1 MKISSEAIIKQYEAN
16 LPAYKKLAESVQY
29 ELVKKIKGIK
39 THSICHRIKEVG
51 SLLDKVRRKRIEKPF
66 EQTHDLVGFR
76 VVCLFL
82 SDLEEIGKII
92 RNEFEV
98 FDEDDK
104 INDAELNI
112 FGYMSLHLKAN
123 LKRSMVSKYGND
135 IKNIPFEI
143 QIRTIA
149 QDAWASIS
157 HYLDYKKK
165 NEIPDEL
172 KRDFHA
178 LSGLFYVADTHFS
191 IIREEQSESFWR
203 KISNKSA
210 QPGNAAKPK
219 RLF

>member
-1 MKISSEAIIKQYEAN
+1 MRILSESIITQYEAN
-16 LPAYKKLAESVQY
+16 LPAYKKIAELVQY

-39 THSICHRIKEVG
+39 THSIGHRIKKV
-51 SLLDKVRRKRIEKPF
+51 SSILDKVRRKSIEKPF
-66 EQTHDLVGFR
+66 EQLHDLVGFR

-104 INDAELNI
+104 INDTELNI

-123 LKRSMVSKYGND
+123 LKQSMVTEYGNE

-143 QIRTIA
+143 QVRTIA

-165 NEIPDEL
+165 NDIPDEL

-191 IIREEQSESFWR
+191 ILRKEQSESFWR
-203 KISNKSA
+203 EITNKSA
-210 QPGNAAKPK
+210 QPGA
-219 RLF
+219 